1 GGDLEGSGDRSGDS
15 AALGI
20 GERRGRSRFPRDAR
34 RRQGRAG
41 RLRRNPA
48 AVRARYRCAARQA
61 RSAPETDGALLRG
74 LSDDPHRVGG
84 LVATL
89 PISAGPVYF
98 FLALD
103 HDAQFIAA
111 SALASLTA
119 NAVTGQFALV
129 YILVAQIRA
138 PATSLAVVVGFW
150 LLAIFLVRSFE
161 WT

>member
-1 GGDLEGSGDRSGDS
+1 MSADLMFWIEL
-15 AALGI
+15 AARMLVTAVFLVGATAVA
-20 GERRGRSRFPRDAR
+20 E
-34 RRQGRAG
+34 RAG
-41 RLRRNPA
+41 PL
-48 AVRARYRCAARQA
+48 
-61 RSAPETDGALLRG
+61 
-74 LSDDPHRVGG
+74 VGG

-150 LLAIFLVRSFE
+150 LLAIFLV
-161 WT
+161 